1 VLCAVIACL
10 AAPAKAAA
18 ADAGPGHPTLTA
30 VVLFNTPAADR
41 LLATM
46 RLGPVD
52 SPWHQ
57 DISKRPRHP
66 DSDALIAHVGANG
79 HLACNQDMGFVIVPP
94 SQPKVAVA
102 LGDYASESDPGPYP
116 VPDAAPI
123 EGWPLSGGSL
133 EHIQRDGDGDRH
145 MIVLDPI
152 AGRLYEF
159 YHARRTERGWTAAGE
174 ATFDLTSNRL
184 RPAGWTSSDA
194 AGLPILPLTVR
205 FEECEHGLIDH
216 ALRFTIARSRKAY
229 VPPATHSAGSTDDP
243 TVPRMGERFRLK
255 ADVRID
261 GFPPHA
267 RAIAQ
272 ALKTYGMLV
281 ADNGSDWRISVAPD
295 SRIHGLEALGQ
306 LHGRDFE
313 VVLPTPA
320 SNAPQRAVQP

>member
-1 VLCAVIACL
+1 MKFGYGRVVVCGDLYFGAVRTARIFSVYL
-10 AAPAKAAA
+10 ASRSNSR
-18 ADAGPGHPTLTA
+18 LT
-30 VVLFNTPAADR
+30 R
-41 LLATM
+41 
-46 RLGPVD
+46 
-52 SPWHQ
+52 SP
-57 DISKRPRHP
+57 
-66 DSDALIAHVGANG
+66 
-79 HLACNQDMGFVIVPP
+79 
-94 SQPKVAVA
+94 
-102 LGDYASESDPGPYP
+102 
-116 VPDAAPI
+116 
-123 EGWPLSGGSL
+123 
-133 EHIQRDGDGDRH
+133 
-145 MIVLDPI
+145 
-152 AGRLYEF
+152 
-159 YHARRTERGWTAAGE
+159 
-174 ATFDLTSNRL
+174 
-184 RPAGWTSSDA
+184 
-194 AGLPILPLTVR
+194 
-205 FEECEHGLIDH
+205 
-216 ALRFTIARSRKAY
+216 IARSRKAY